1 MIDGLIAGKLYG
13 TAQARTGQ
21 SGRDFVTARATA
33 SDGETLF
40 VNVITFSDTTGA
52 ALLARDDGE
61 AVSLAGTLTPKVWT
75 DKHGEARPAL
85 DMNAHAV
92 LTAYHVRRKR
102 KAVQPA
108 EGGSGGA
115 GGAHDEMEDEL

>member
-1 MIDGLIAGKLYG
+1 MIEGLIAGKLYS

-21 SGRDFVTARATA
+21 SGRDFVTAKVRASA

-40 VNVITFSDTTGA
+40 VNVITFSESTAA
-52 ALLARDDGE
+52 ALLALEDGD
-61 AVSLAGTLTPKVWT
+61 AVTLAGTLTPKVWT

-102 KAVQPA
+102 RAMQGDSTPPA
-108 EGGSGGA
+108 TPPGEF
-115 GGAHDEMEDEL
+115 EDDL